1 MDGTPLPAV
10 LSGVTVQ
17 RLIEIDQAL
26 LYLVTGALSFA
37 AIREPLEQTGALTPE
52 TAQDALNAMIEVYLN
67 ENPAMTPVGA
77 IMFWTM
83 DTPPDRWIVC
93 DGSGYLKVDYPEL
106 WGLWGTKYGS
116 SPDFFGSPNMFGRF
130 PYGADFAHELDD
142 TFGESE
148 HTLTIG
154 EMPAH
159 SHRVQKQ
166 SATVNASVNT
176 ATPAARTDN
185 PATPD
190 IMTDETGGG
199 GAHNNMPPGYAGI
212 WIAYGG
218 RA

>member
-1 MDGTPLPAV
+1 MTDGTPLPAA

-37 AIREPLEQTGALTPE
+37 AIREPLEQTGALTPD

-67 ENPAMTPVGA
+67 ERPNMTPVGS

-83 DTPPDRWIVC
+83 EEPPDRWIVC
-93 DGSGYLKVDYPEL
+93 DGGGYLKSEYPEL
-106 WGLWGTKYGS
+106 WALWGTKYGT

-130 PYGADFAHELDD
+130 PFGADFAHPIDD
-142 TFGESE
+142 VFGEDV
-148 HTLTIG
+148 HTLTVA

-159 SHRVQKQ
+159 GHNIKIGTLAGSGAHPHANTNQATQ
-166 SATVNASVNT
+166 STSY
-176 ATPAARTDN
+176 AAIAD
-185 PATPD
+185 
-190 IMTDETGGG
+190 TGGG
-199 GAHNNMPPGYAGI
+199 GAHNNMPPGYGGI

-218 RA
+218 RP